1 MRQGSKGRGKRRSR
15 EQWGRLL
22 GEFDGSGLDVAGFC
36 RREAISAA
44 SFYRWR
50 ALLNGEAPGGQIVGS
65 PATPA
70 FLDAG
75 TLNPASTSR
84 PRIDLKVD
92 LGDGLIL
99 HLVRH

>member
-1 MRQGSKGRGKRRSR
+1 MGVRTKGKGSRGSR
-15 EQWGRLL
+15 NEWRTLL
-22 GEFDGSGLDVAGFC
+22 ARFEGSGLDVTAFC

-70 FLDAG
+70 FLDVG
-75 TLNPASTSR
+75 TLNPASASR

-92 LGDGLIL
+92 LGEGLIL

>member
-1 MRQGSKGRGKRRSR
+1 MAGRARGKGPRRSR
-15 EQWGRLL
+15 NEWRALL
-22 GEFDGSGLDVAGFC
+22 ARFDGSGLDVAGFC

-65 PATPA
+65 PAASA

-75 TLNPASTSR
+75 TLTSASTSR

>member
-1 MRQGSKGRGKRRSR
+1 MAGRARGKGSRRSR
-15 EQWGRLL
+15 NEWRALL
-22 GEFDGSGLDVAGFC
+22 GRFDGSGLDVAAFC

-50 ALLNGEAPGGQIVGS
+50 ALLNGEALGGQIVGS

-70 FLDAG
+70 FLDVG